1 MECGASF
8 LHAVWEN
15 GKGKESGGIAER
27 VCSSAVFMDGGIFY
41 MSWLSWEQIC
51 SIFPKRKRDSHKGT
65 FGTLLCITGSD
76 NMPGACALSTLAA
89 LRSGAGLVKV
99 ATTRNNVSIL
109 ASQIYEAIYLPMQT
123 NDIGGIIWESNQDT
137 LCTAIAQASAILL
150 GCGLGDTAATQQL
163 VRETVRLA
171 NCPIVIDADG
181 LNALAVCIDIMQ
193 EQKENWI
200 LTPHPGEMAR
210 LIHSSS
216 SVVQADRSACALHFC
231 ETFSGTLVLKGA
243 GTIVQQGTT
252 KMQNPTGNPG
262 MSRGGSG
269 DVLAGMIA
277 SFAAQGISPYQAACA
292 GVYLHGLAG
301 DLAAEQYSE
310 QAMLPRDVL
319 QCLPQVFHRM
329 EQSAARQ

>member
-1 MECGASF
+1 M
-8 LHAVWEN
+8 N
-15 GKGKESGGIAER
+15 
-27 VCSSAVFMDGGIFY
+27 
-41 MSWLSWEQIC
+41 WLSWENVC
-51 SIFPKRKRDSHKGT
+51 SIFPRRKRDSHKGT
-65 FGTLLCITGSD
+65 FGTLLCITGRD

-109 ASQIYEAIYLPMQT
+109 ASQIYESVYLPMQT
-123 NDIGGIIWESNQDT
+123 DNTGGIIWEANQNT
-137 LCTAIAQASAILL
+137 LRSAIAQASAILI

-163 VRETVRLA
+163 VRKTIRLA

-181 LNALAVCIDIMQ
+181 LNALAACIDIMQ
-193 EQKENWI
+193 EQKANWI

-210 LIHSSS
+210 LIKSSP
-216 SVVQADRSACALHFC
+216 SVVQADRVTCALQFC

-252 KMQNPTGNPG
+252 CVQNPTGNPG

-277 SFAAQGISPYQAACA
+277 SFAAQGIPPYQAACA

-310 QAMLPRDVL
+310 QAMLPRDL
-319 QCLPQVFHRM
+319 LYCLPQVFHRM
-329 EQSAARQ
+329 EQFQSRM